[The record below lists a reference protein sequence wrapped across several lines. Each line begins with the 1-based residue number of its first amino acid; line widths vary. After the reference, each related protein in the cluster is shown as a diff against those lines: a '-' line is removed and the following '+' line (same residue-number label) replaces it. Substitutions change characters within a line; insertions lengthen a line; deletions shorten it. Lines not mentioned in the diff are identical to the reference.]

1 MTIRIFTAA
10 DYLSISRIAARVDS
24 ETRLTA
30 ARLRE
35 ADRTRVPG
43 LETGGF
49 LAQVNAQA
57 VGFVR
62 YTQYADLYQPE
73 KVVLFGA
80 VLPEFRGTGVG
91 GQLLGALGRHLPTL
105 GVSRVQTQ
113 VQETDAATLTFL
125 RARGFEE
132 TWRRLEYRLDVRQ
145 ADTSSLEALASRL
158 EKQNIHVKTYLEL
171 ATDPEQDEKLRA
183 LNWRL
188 EQDVPHGK
196 PPTELGL
203 EAFLRQ
209 RLEPEAVLK
218 DAFYIAV
225 MDKAFVGMSSLWNYG
240 THLETEFTGVLPDYR
255 GRGVAALLKLLGIRY
270 AQHHGF
276 SEIRTTNDA
285 GNAPMRRLNER
296 LGFKAQPALLRLEKQ
311 LSTSA
316 MLGL

>member
-1 MTIRIFTAA
+1 MTIRTFAAA
-10 DYLSISRIAARVDS
+10 DYPAISRIAARVEP

-49 LAQVNAQA
+49 LAEIQGQA

-80 VLPEFRGTGVG
+80 VLPEFRGAGVG
-91 GQLLGALGRHLPTL
+91 GELLGALERHLPTL
-105 GVSRVQTQ
+105 NIFGMQTQ
-113 VQETDAATLTFL
+113 VSETDAATTEFL
-125 RARGFEE
+125 RRRGFAP
-132 TWRRLEYRLDVRQ
+132 TWRRLDYRLPVHE
-145 ADTSSLEALASRL
+145 ADTHSLEALASRL
-158 EKQNIHVKTYLEL
+158 EKQNIRVKTYPDH
-171 ATDPEQDEKLRA
+171 ATDPDRDEKLRA

-196 PPTELGL
+196 PPTELNL
-203 EAFLRQ
+203 EAFLRE

-218 DAFYIAV
+218 DAFYISVAGE
-225 MDKAFVGMSSLWNYG
+225 AFVGMSSLWNYG
-240 THLETEFTGVLPDYR
+240 RYLETEFTGVLPDYR
-255 GRGVAALLKLLGIRY
+255 GRGVAALMKLRGISY
-270 AQHHGF
+270 AQQHGF

-285 GNAPMRRLNER
+285 GNTPMRRLNER
-296 LGFKAQPALLRLEKQ
+296 LGFKAQPALLRLEKR
-311 LSTSA
+311 LSRSA
-316 MLGL
+316 MMEP